1 MFMFLINKLFLI
13 PGPDIYDIPLV
24 KLITLP
30 AMHDGVILLLGILPV
45 HHHQLQP
52 GEEGKDRVHNQ
63 PTAM

>member
-52 GEEGKDRVHNQ
+52 GEEGNVRGRHQ